1 MGEVTCMT
9 GLQDTWEIRNYNQ
22 KNAVCELAFPIIWW
36 FMAAAHRNLY
46 FNSLDDALEELA
58 SLERFRAVDTTG
70 IWSYYQVLTHL
81 ADYLESSMNNFSWM
95 QPLSMRRTIGRANFH
110 KLKQAGK
117 MDPGL
122 ANPSTPKVRE
132 EGDEK
137 AALQRLRR
145 MIEEYRKFTGE
156 HPEHPF
162 YGLLTREDWDFLHRI
177 HMAHH
182 LGFAR
187 EAKPKPA
194 LKAVKA
200 NPAAKAVKKATA
212 KGTPRPKQAK
222 PAAKK
227 TGKKSAKKAAK
238 KPSLRKPPKKSA
250 KKPGKKPAA
259 KSLKKKR

>member
-1 MGEVTCMT
+1 
-9 GLQDTWEIRNYNQ
+9 
-22 KNAVCELAFPIIWW
+22 
-36 FMAAAHRNLY
+36 MAQRSLF
-46 FNSLDDALEELA
+46 FNSLDDALEEL
-58 SLERFRAVDTTG
+58 STIERFKAVDTTG
-70 IWSYYQVLTHL
+70 LWSYYQILTHL

-95 QPLSMRRTIGRANFH
+95 QPLSMRRTIGKANFF

-145 MIEEYRKFTGE
+145 MIEEYKKFVGE

-182 LGFAR
+182 LGFVR
-187 EAKPKPA
+187 EAKPKPQA
-194 LKAVKA
+194 KAKPA
-200 NPAAKAVKKATA
+200 PKSAGKKPAASVKKSSIGKAKKSAKPAKKSAKKTA
-212 KGTPRPKQAK
+212 KK
-222 PAAKK
+222 PAAKSK
-227 TGKKSAKKAAK
+227 PAKKAAK
-238 KPSLRKPPKKSA
+238 KA
-250 KKPGKKPAA
+250 KK
-259 KSLKKKR
+259 R

>member
-1 MGEVTCMT
+1 
-9 GLQDTWEIRNYNQ
+9 
-22 KNAVCELAFPIIWW
+22 
-36 FMAAAHRNLY
+36 MAQRSLF
-46 FNSLDDALEELA
+46 FNSLDDALEEL
-58 SLERFRAVDTTG
+58 STIERFKAVDTTG
-70 IWSYYQVLTHL
+70 LWSYYQILTHL

-95 QPLSMRRTIGRANFH
+95 QPLSMRRTIGKANFF

-145 MIEEYRKFTGE
+145 MIEEYKKFVGE

-182 LGFAR
+182 LGFVR
-187 EAKPKPA
+187 EAKPKPQ
-194 LKAVKA
+194 
-200 NPAAKAVKKATA
+200 AK
-212 KGTPRPKQAK
+212 AK
-222 PAAKK
+222 PAPKSAGKKPAASVKKSSTGKAKK
-227 TGKKSAKKAAK
+227 SAKPAKKSAKKTA
-238 KPSLRKPPKKSA
+238 
-250 KKPGKKPAA
+250 KKPAA
-259 KSLKKKR
+259 KSKPGKKAAKKAKKR

>member
-1 MGEVTCMT
+1 M
-9 GLQDTWEIRNYNQ
+9 
-22 KNAVCELAFPIIWW
+22 WW
-36 FMAAAHRNLY
+36 FMAVAHRNLY

-58 SLERFRAVDTTG
+58 SLERFRAVETTG
-70 IWSYYQVLTHL
+70 IWSYYQILTHL

-117 MDPGL
+117 MDSGL

-145 MIEEYRKFTGE
+145 MIEEYRKFIGE

-187 EAKPKPA
+187 EARPKPQ
-194 LKAVKA
+194 
-200 NPAAKAVKKATA
+200 AKA
-212 KGTPRPKQAK
+212 
-222 PAAKK
+222 
-227 TGKKSAKKAAK
+227 AKKAAVKPAKAKAAPKGKGPKSTRKLKPARPVKPAK
-238 KPSLRKPPKKSA
+238 KTASAA
-250 KKPGKKPAA
+250 KKPAKKAKPAGKPA
-259 KSLKKKR
+259 KKSIKKSSKKKKR

>member
-1 MGEVTCMT
+1 MP

-22 KNAVCELAFPIIWW
+22 KNAVCESAFPIIWC

-46 FNSLDDALEELA
+46 FNSLDDALEELV
-58 SLERFRAVDTTG
+58 SLERLRAVETTG
-70 IWSYYQVLTHL
+70 VWSYYQILTHL

-187 EAKPKPA
+187 EAKPKPQA
-194 LKAVKA
+194 KAVKA
-200 NPAAKAVKKATA
+200 RPMARVK
-212 KGTPRPKQAK
+212 K

-227 TGKKSAKKAAK
+227 TAKSKAKPKQAKKAPKGAARKAVKKTAGKKPSRGKPAK
-238 KPSLRKPPKKSA
+238 KPAKPK
-250 KKPGKKPAA
+250 
-259 KSLKKKR
+259 KKKR

>member
-1 MGEVTCMT
+1 
-9 GLQDTWEIRNYNQ
+9 
-22 KNAVCELAFPIIWW
+22 
-36 FMAAAHRNLY
+36 MAQRSLF
-46 FNSLDDALEELA
+46 FNSLDDALEEL
-58 SLERFRAVDTTG
+58 STIERFKAVDTTG
-70 IWSYYQVLTHL
+70 LWSYYQILTHL

-95 QPLSMRRTIGRANFH
+95 QPLSMRRTIGKANFF

-145 MIEEYRKFTGE
+145 MIEEYKKFVKK

-182 LGFAR
+182 LGFVR
-187 EAKPKPA
+187 EAKPKPQA
-194 LKAVKA
+194 KAKPA
-200 NPAAKAVKKATA
+200 PKSAGKKPAASVKKSSTGKAKKSAKPAKKSAKKTA
-212 KGTPRPKQAK
+212 KK
-222 PAAKK
+222 PAAKSK
-227 TGKKSAKKAAK
+227 PAKKAAK
-238 KPSLRKPPKKSA
+238 KA
-250 KKPGKKPAA
+250 KK
-259 KSLKKKR
+259 R

>member
-1 MGEVTCMT
+1 
-9 GLQDTWEIRNYNQ
+9 
-22 KNAVCELAFPIIWW
+22 
-36 FMAAAHRNLY
+36 MAQRTLT
-46 FNSLDDALEELA
+46 FNSLDDALEEL
-58 SLERFRAVDTTG
+58 STIERYKDIETTG

-95 QPLSMRRTIGRANFH
+95 QPLSMRRTIGKANFH

-117 MDPGL
+117 MESGL

-145 MIEEYRKFTGE
+145 MIEEYKKFIGE

-182 LGFAR
+182 LGFVR
-187 EAKPKPA
+187 EAKRQPIRSVKKSVSKKKVKPVTAKKKSATRPK
-194 LKAVKA
+194 KAPRTK
-200 NPAAKAVKKATA
+200 PVKKA
-212 KGTPRPKQAK
+212 
-222 PAAKK
+222 PAA
-227 TGKKSAKKAAK
+227 KKSAKKAK
-238 KPSLRKPPKKSA
+238 
-250 KKPGKKPAA
+250 
-259 KSLKKKR
+259 KKKR

>member
-1 MGEVTCMT
+1 M
-9 GLQDTWEIRNYNQ
+9 
-22 KNAVCELAFPIIWW
+22 WW
-36 FMAAAHRNLY
+36 FMAVAHRNLY

-58 SLERFRAVDTTG
+58 SLERFRAVETTG
-70 IWSYYQVLTHL
+70 IWSYYQILTHL

-117 MDPGL
+117 MDSGL

-145 MIEEYRKFTGE
+145 MIEEYRKFIGE

-187 EAKPKPA
+187 EAKPKPQAKAAKKAA
-194 LKAVKA
+194 LKPAKKKAVSKA
-200 NPAAKAVKKATA
+200 KPASKSARKTSKAAKPAKKT
-212 KGTPRPKQAK
+212 
-222 PAAKK
+222 AAKK
-227 TGKKSAKKAAK
+227 TAVKKSGAKKTAKKAKPASKPAGKPAK
-238 KPSLRKPPKKSA
+238 KS
-250 KKPGKKPAA
+250 GK
-259 KSLKKKR
+259 KKKR

>member
-1 MGEVTCMT
+1 
-9 GLQDTWEIRNYNQ
+9 
-22 KNAVCELAFPIIWW
+22 
-36 FMAAAHRNLY
+36 MAQRSLF
-46 FNSLDDALEELA
+46 FNSLDDALEEL
-58 SLERFRAVDTTG
+58 STIERFKAVDTTG
-70 IWSYYQVLTHL
+70 LWSYYQILTHL

-95 QPLSMRRTIGRANFH
+95 QPLSMRRTIGKANFF

-145 MIEEYRKFTGE
+145 MIEEYKKFVGE

-182 LGFAR
+182 LGFVR
-187 EAKPKPA
+187 EAKPKPQ
-194 LKAVKA
+194 
-200 NPAAKAVKKATA
+200 AK
-212 KGTPRPKQAK
+212 AK
-222 PAAKK
+222 PAPKSAGKKPAASVKKSSTGKAKK
-227 TGKKSAKKAAK
+227 SAKPAKKSAKKT
-238 KPSLRKPPKKSA
+238 
-250 KKPGKKPAA
+250 
-259 KSLKKKR
+259 